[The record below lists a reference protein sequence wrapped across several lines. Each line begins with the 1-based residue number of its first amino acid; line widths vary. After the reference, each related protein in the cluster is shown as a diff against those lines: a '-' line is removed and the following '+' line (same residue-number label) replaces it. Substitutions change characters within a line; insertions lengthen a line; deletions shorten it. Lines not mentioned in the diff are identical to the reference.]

1 MNMLLVAAIT
11 GFIAGEFAAN
21 LISENIAHEFEELY
35 ANGFY
40 MLPPAPDV
48 SLSNASIESEQAYLE
63 RRCRMPAAASTLA
76 SK

>member
-21 LISENIAHEFEELY
+21 LVSENIAHEFEELY

-40 MLPPAPDV
+40 MVPPAPDA
-48 SLSNASIESEQAYLE
+48 SLANASIESEQAYLE
-63 RRCRMPAAASTLA
+63 RLCRMPADAPSLA
-76 SK
+76 SR